1 MLENQFQGNNRRS
14 ADVPLLS
21 LVIPCCQSE
30 SFLAATFSSIREQ
43 EVTVEVIVVDGG
55 STDGTHA
62 IVEANRDLVTRF
74 VSEPDNGQSDA
85 IHKGFKLA
93 TGSIF
98 VWLNSDDTLAPGAL
112 RAILSM
118 FEQNPNLG
126 FVYGRANK
134 IDANSCVIKEGRL
147 TEFDRK
153 RLLSHFFITQPACF
167 FRRDAYFQVG
177 GLDLSL
183 NYAMDW
189 DLLLKLSQ
197 SFEGKAVDHLIAN
210 LRIHGNTKTELGGY
224 ARSKE
229 IARVGR
235 RHGGVRNRN
244 WIAFQLLRLWEPA
257 IRLTGWRGFLSG
269 QRFTSRLLDRCWGHG
284 NYMIHAHTFR
294 DR

>member
-1 MLENQFQGNNRRS
+1 MTY
-14 ADVPLLS
+14 PTLS
-21 LVIPCCQSE
+21 LIIPCFQSE
-30 SFLAATFSSIREQ
+30 QYLMETFASIREQ
-43 EVTVEVIVVDGG
+43 GVKVEVIVMDGG
-55 STDGTHA
+55 STDGTHK

-74 VSEPDNGQSDA
+74 VCEPDNGQSDA
-85 IHKGFKLA
+85 IHKGFQLA
-93 TGSIF
+93 TGAIIG
-98 VWLNSDDTLAPGAL
+98 WLNSDDTLAPGAL
-112 RAILSM
+112 GAILSI
-118 FEQNPNLG
+118 FEQFPDLG

-134 IDANSCVIKEGRL
+134 IDAEGCVIKEGCFVQ
-147 TEFDRK
+147 FDRK

-167 FRRDAYFQVG
+167 FRRDAYLSVG
-177 GLDLSL
+177 GLDLAL

-189 DLLLKLSQ
+189 DLILNLSK
-197 SFEGKAVDHLIAN
+197 SFEGRAVNHLIAN
-210 LRIHGNTKTELGGY
+210 LRIHGSTKTELGGY

-235 RHGGVRNRN
+235 RHGGFGNRN

-257 IRLTGWRGFLSG
+257 IRLTGCKVFLSG